1 MKKILILLLLIPF
14 FSFASFL
21 DLVQEQLEKS
31 SSYLAAVM
39 AYKQAEFNLSKNRN
53 AFIPYI
59 GTNEFSISTD
69 FENYTVSV
77 PFFVKFQNVA
87 GFDFTVSNSW
97 TYSSKKEQW
106 DDKGWALTISRKL
119 FSNWDITDLQ
129 NQKNYTSASWDL
141 VDKRNKVFLSLANDV
156 FNYHYYTR
164 KLEITKQKIKL
175 LEDQFKSLLKA
186 YEAGTASKEDIL
198 QIQSN
203 LFKMTNQ
210 LNEIS
215 QNLMSALTEYSTD
228 TLNTMLACLE
238 RITSNLP
245 TQEESE
251 KLLLNRLDLR
261 AQMMA
266 VEIAKRQNDR
276 SYQEWLPNPT
286 FSFAIKQDKNSDNGY
301 SFSLGFSFGYNIL
314 DRGEKNHAYN
324 NVKDSYLL
332 QQRVLEEQLDNL
344 KRSVQKAFLSMGIA
358 ESSKKVAE
366 LDLQLK
372 KMEYERAINASSFI
386 SESDLESA
394 KLDLNDAETELL
406 RANYNLLI
414 SKISLLQTL
423 GLDLI
428 QIAGGK

>member
-1 MKKILILLLLIPF
+1 MKKILIFLLFIPF
-14 FSFASFL
+14 LSFANFL

-31 SSYLAAVM
+31 SSYLSAVM

-59 GTNEFSISTD
+59 GTNDFSISTD

-87 GFDFTVSNSW
+87 GFDFIVSNSW
-97 TYSSKKEQW
+97 TYSSKKEEW
-106 DDKGWALTISRKL
+106 DDKGWALTISREL

-141 VDKRNKVFLSLANDV
+141 VDKRNKVFLNLANDV

-175 LEDQFKSLLKA
+175 LEDQFTSLLKA

-198 QIQSN
+198 QMQSN

-215 QNLMSALTEYSTD
+215 QNLMGALTEYSTD

-266 VEIAKRQNDR
+266 VEIARRHNER

-286 FSFAIKQDKNSDNGY
+286 FSFTIKQDKNSDNGY

-314 DRGEKNHAYN
+314 DRGEKNYAYN

-344 KRSVQKAFLSMGIA
+344 KRSVQKTFLSMRIA

-372 KMEYERAINASSFI
+372 KMEYERAINASSFV

-423 GLDLI
+423 GLDLV